1 MIYLI
6 LLALT
11 TLASAFLQYRIW
23 MKSRSIVLVL
33 PTLVIYYWSL
43 MGGWAVTID
52 LLTNNALENY
62 GFHYYAYFE
71 KLFPIQLNESYF
83 FSLCMFSFF
92 LLAYQCSVLWML
104 RKVVSDELTQTEN
117 APSLNHW
124 VILSAACSLAVVSY
138 FFIRA
143 QIAEAIENH
152 ESLYIYLSHHSGKY
166 YSLYQICKSSAL
178 FLALFGVALLLSQQD
193 GKRFR
198 GNYSPSIVIAYALVL
213 FLLLTYSALI
223 GSRNDLLFAFLF
235 SISFYIVNARKVSVG
250 RVGLQLGGLATLI
263 VLIEMTRALPILDYL
278 GLSTGPG
285 IPSDQVAQKLSFFSS
300 VLSLLASNEMFAGH
314 MSMYGAVYYDVPF
327 TFGGSF
333 NYLVHSMIP
342 RIFEVARPIDSY
354 QHYTAA
360 INYTDVQGFT
370 INHATGW
377 YVNFGVV
384 GVFVG
389 AVLIGLLAGYAFC
402 LQVKTNQSNR
412 FVYILHSI
420 LLLCVASFFP
430 ALIRTGPEGFKALF
444 FEAIVIPTLL
454 IALVY
459 RISIFSSNTKRMEKP
474 FVTSNS
480 NNGN

>member
-1 MIYLI
+1 MINLI
-6 LLALT
+6 LLTLT
-11 TLASAFLQYRIW
+11 TTVAVFLQYKIW
-23 MKSRSIVLVL
+23 QKTKSIVLLL
-33 PTLVIYYWSL
+33 PTLVIYYWSM

-52 LLTNNALENY
+52 LLTGNSLEHV
-62 GFHYYAYFE
+62 GFHYYSYFD
-71 KLFPIQLNESYF
+71 KLFAIQLNSSYF
-83 FSLCMFSFF
+83 FSLCMFSLF
-92 LLAYQCSVLWML
+92 LLVFQASVLFMV
-104 RKVVSDELTQTEN
+104 RRVSPD
-117 APSLNHW
+117 APKPARTIPVLNHW
-124 VILSAACSLAVVSY
+124 ILIGIACVMAIISY

-143 QIAEAIENH
+143 QIGEAILNH
-152 ESLYIYLSHHSGKY
+152 ESLYIYLSHHAGSY
-166 YSLYQICKSSAL
+166 YSLYQISKSAAL
-178 FLALFGVALLLSQQD
+178 FLVLFGISLMMSQQE

-198 GNYSPSIVIAYALVL
+198 GNYSIALIIVYAIVL
-213 FLLLTYSALI
+213 FVLLTYSALI

-235 SISFYIVNARKVSVG
+235 AIAFYVTNAKKISFYRIG
-250 RVGLQLGGLATLI
+250 ILLGGLASII

-285 IPSDQVAQKLSFFSS
+285 IPTEQVVQKMSFTSS
-300 VLSLLASNEMFAGH
+300 VLSLMASNEMFAGH

-327 TFGGSF
+327 TYGGSF
-333 NYLVHSMIP
+333 NYLLHSMIP
-342 RIFEVARPIDSY
+342 RFVEVTRPVDSY

-360 INYTDVQGFT
+360 IHYTEVQGFT

-402 LQVKTNQSNR
+402 LQVKTNQPNW
-412 FVYILHSI
+412 FVYIMHSI

-459 RISIFSSNTKRMEKP
+459 RISNFSSTTKGIEKSI
-474 FVTSNS
+474 VTSNS
-480 NNGN
+480 SNGK